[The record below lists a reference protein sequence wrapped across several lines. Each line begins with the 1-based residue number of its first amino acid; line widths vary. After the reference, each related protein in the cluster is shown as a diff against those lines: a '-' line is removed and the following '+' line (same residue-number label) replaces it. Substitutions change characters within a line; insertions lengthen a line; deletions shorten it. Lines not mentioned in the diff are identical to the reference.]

1 MEWLQR
7 LNSAISYIEDNLMAE
22 IDYDEVARKA
32 MCSSYHFQRMFSF
45 ITGVPISE
53 YIRRRRLTLAAFE
66 LQSSNIKIIDLAFK
80 YGYDSPNSF
89 TRAFQNLHGVTPTS
103 ARDKGVQLKAYPCM
117 SFHISIKGDVEMNY
131 RVEQKEA
138 FSVFGVDTIVSA
150 IDGKCYQ
157 QIPEF
162 WLNSVNNGTMEKI
175 LRAAG
180 NCTEI
185 TIKGDMFG
193 NHEMLLNGALYG
205 HNSKDGTFRYLICQ
219 NIPKSGISDEFIKL
233 DIPALTWA
241 VFPTDKVS
249 EEEITE
255 KTQTTW
261 GRIYSEWFQT
271 SGYEHADA
279 PELEVYK
286 YAENDKFVA
295 EVWIP
300 IVKK

>member
-1 MEWLQR
+1 MDWLQR
-7 LNSAISYIEDNLMAE
+7 MNNAISYIEVNLSAK
-22 IDYDEVARKA
+22 IDYDEVARRA

-45 ITGVPISE
+45 ITGVPVSE

-66 LQSSNIKIIDLAFK
+66 LQNSNIKIIELALK

-89 TRAFQNLHGVTPTS
+89 TRAFQNLHGVTPKS
-103 ARDKGVQLKAYPCM
+103 ARDKGIQLKAYPRM
-117 SFHISIKGDVEMNY
+117 TVHISIKGDVEMNY
-131 RVEQKEA
+131 RVEEKEA
-138 FSVFGVDTIVSA
+138 FSVFGVDTMVSA

-162 WLNSVNNGTMEKI
+162 WLNSVNDGTMEKI

-180 NCTEI
+180 NRNEI

-193 NHEMLLNGALYG
+193 NQEMLLNGALFG
-205 HNSKDGTFRYLICQ
+205 HNGKDGTFRYLICQ
-219 NIPKSGISDEFIKL
+219 DTPESGISDEFVKL
-233 DIPALTWA
+233 NIPSLTWA
-241 VFPTDKVS
+241 VFPTDKIT

-255 KTQTTW
+255 ETQAIW
-261 GRIYSEWFQT
+261 RRIYSEWFPT

-279 PELEVYK
+279 PELEEYK
-286 YAENDKFVA
+286 YIGNERFIA

-300 IVKK
+300 IVII